1 MRPSN
6 VSIEPDTPRESVP
19 QSNEDLESYI
29 FGNGQAIGLP
39 KKLTFLQQIFSFP
52 AMLASLLVGA
62 VFVSARKFL
71 VDPDIWWHIKV
82 GDTVLATHH
91 WPATDP
97 YSFTVFGQPWL
108 AYEWLGDIVLSFAN
122 RVGGLAGL
130 EVLLIVLGSA
140 IMLALYGFA
149 TTSSGSSK
157 AGFVASGVLLMPAA
171 VSFSLR
177 PQMLGYL
184 FLILTLAALQ
194 RFRQKKYRALWF
206 IPLIMLVWVNTHGSW
221 VIGLGAVFVYWVS
234 GLVEFRI
241 GNLEAKRW
249 TEQERTRIAS
259 IFLLS
264 LVALPITP
272 YGTRIALSPFE
283 FAFSLPLNA
292 TSIIEWQSMP
302 FDTAIGKV
310 FLVLLLGTILTLVI
324 KYDHVWRLEEL
335 ALFLFGTMMACLHVR
350 FLMIFV
356 PFFAPLLGAFIAP
369 WMPSYN
375 RREEKFGLN
384 AALMTCVLIAIVHY
398 FPTRADLQQRVA
410 GQFPV
415 AAVEYLLQHPVAEP
429 MYDTYG
435 FGGYLIW
442 SRGPEH
448 RVFIDGRADV
458 YERGGVLGDYLH
470 ISRIEPGALSILDSY
485 GVQSCLIKRNESLE
499 TLLSAS
505 PDWGRV
511 YVDSVSAI
519 FVREKGRSAL
529 ANGND

>member
-1 MRPSN
+1 M
-6 VSIEPDTPRESVP
+6 
-19 QSNEDLESYI
+19 
-29 FGNGQAIGLP
+29 
-39 KKLTFLQQIFSFP
+39 
-52 AMLASLLVGA
+52 
-62 VFVSARKFL
+62 
-71 VDPDIWWHIKV
+71 
-82 GDTVLATHH
+82 
-91 WPATDP
+91 
-97 YSFTVFGQPWL
+97 
-108 AYEWLGDIVLSFAN
+108 
-122 RVGGLAGL
+122 
-130 EVLLIVLGSA
+130 
-140 IMLALYGFA
+140 
-149 TTSSGSSK
+149 
-157 AGFVASGVLLMPAA
+157 
-171 VSFSLR
+171 
-177 PQMLGYL
+177 
-184 FLILTLAALQ
+184 TLAALQ

-206 IPLIMLVWVNTHGSW
+206 IPLIMLVWVSTDGSW
-221 VIGLGAVFVYWVS
+221 FIGLGAVFVYWVS

-448 RVFIDGRADV
+448 RVFIHGRADV